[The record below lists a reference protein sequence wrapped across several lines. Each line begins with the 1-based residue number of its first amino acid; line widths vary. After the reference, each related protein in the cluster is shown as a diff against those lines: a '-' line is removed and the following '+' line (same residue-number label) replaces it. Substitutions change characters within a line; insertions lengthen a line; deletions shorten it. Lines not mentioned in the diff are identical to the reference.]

1 VIYNAKKKPVNY
13 KLDKTWNVAVIN
25 DTFDF
30 KGKETV
36 SKNIE
41 VPAVSIV
48 VLFQNELN

>member
-1 VIYNAKKKPVNY
+1 MTLLILKAKEN
-13 KLDKTWNVAVIN
+13 
-25 DTFDF
+25 
-30 KGKETV
+30 V